1 MGKQL
6 VRVLAYRI
14 KAVGLN
20 GRFDRID
27 LRKHRGRIGVGKRG
41 DACAP
46 GRRHTPHPE
55 RLFFR
60 VNLAIRAAP
69 QTCAF
74 VNDRLNA
81 FD

>member
-1 MGKQL
+1 M
-6 VRVLAYRI
+6 RVLAYSV
-14 KAVGLN
+14 KTAGLN

-27 LRKHRGRIGVGKRG
+27 LRKHRGRIGVGKRRE
-41 DACAP
+41 ARAP

-69 QTCAF
+69 ERCAF